1 MALAVFF
8 LLCGI
13 LAAEF
18 ALLGIQAAG
27 LVGALLLAGAALL
40 LVKNRHAISS

>member
-13 LAAEF
+13 LAAEV
-18 ALLGIQAAG
+18 ALFGIQAAG
-27 LVGALLLAGAALL
+27 VVGALLLAGAALL
-40 LVKNRHAISS
+40 LVKNRDAISS

>member
-18 ALLGIQAAG
+18 ALFGIQVAG
-27 LVGALLLAGAALL
+27 LVGAVLLAAAALL
-40 LVKNRHAISS
+40 LVKNRDAISS